1 MASEQCE
8 AIHLTRVERDYDCD
22 TFMPQLD
29 PEKYRLW
36 SASAPRRDNGVRTA
50 FLCYTRAGAAT
61 PPRMPKAVASRHD
74 ELQVCRTCA
83 RPSTGRIG

>member
-22 TFMPQLD
+22 NFMPELD
-29 PEKYRLW
+29 PETYRLW

-50 FLCYTRAGAAT
+50 FQCYTRAGAAT
-61 PPRMPKAVASRHD
+61 RASQRQWPVATTS
-74 ELQVCRTCA
+74 CRSA
-83 RPSTGRIG
+83 P